1 MANMRLP
8 SDNYSHTHESMQTEI
23 KPCPRCGA
31 FIMKM
36 DDGSCN
42 HMTCAVCGVEFCW
55 LCMKEIS
62 DLHYLSPSG
71 CTFWGKKPWSRKK
84 KILWQLGTLV
94 GAPVGI
100 ALVAGITVPAM
111 IIGIPVWVGRKLHA
125 KYQHAGR
132 HKRNL
137 IITGGVTASIIVAPI
152 LAGIAVGVGVPIL
165 LGYIYGVVP
174 ISLCRSSGCGVT
186 TTDSGGVHFEIEEGA
201 NPSGTSGPYT
211 GGDAHSVEAGGVN
224 VNNPSIGPSI
234 GEMSVAMTNSLSA
247 SGSHIDRIGVIRDES
262 DRESASHRAIAG
274 ASLSGSLCGSTVAG
288 PSGFQNKLEVH
299 ADVAASSRL
308 QKCASLSSDSANLSI
323 DTKSATVS
331 FCDDASTRALTG
343 SLCTRDRDNMSAI
356 VAPLDVNVEAPPSR
370 HRHNSVVSSSGAEAS
385 VTTTTLKGSPT
396 STRSVNFLPTYD
408 EVIGRSKRYK
418 RQSVSVGDSIH
429 EHAVRTLERASVT
442 SFAGDDVVSVGG
454 SVRRGHSRRKTSP
467 LRTSE
472 TSPATRHCSSISVEC
487 VTNAVPN
494 YAVDGLTEVEN
505 DRPKVS
511 VVTPCSQQEKRVATV
526 TPGHGAGMSGD
537 TSCPD
542 GRNVQFPLR
551 RRSCEIAM
559 QDGRVSSTTNLKIV

>member
-1 MANMRLP
+1 M
-8 SDNYSHTHESMQTEI
+8 Y
-23 KPCPRCGA
+23 
-31 FIMKM
+31 
-36 DDGSCN
+36 
-42 HMTCAVCGVEFCW
+42 
-55 LCMKEIS
+55 
-62 DLHYLSPSG
+62 
-71 CTFWGKKPWSRKK
+71 
-84 KILWQLGTLV
+84 
-94 GAPVGI
+94 
-100 ALVAGITVPAM
+100 
-111 IIGIPVWVGRKLHA
+111 
-125 KYQHAGR
+125 
-132 HKRNL
+132 
-137 IITGGVTASIIVAPI
+137 
-152 LAGIAVGVGVPIL
+152 
-165 LGYIYGVVP
+165 
-174 ISLCRSSGCGVT
+174 
-186 TTDSGGVHFEIEEGA
+186 FEIETFRELSHF
-201 NPSGTSGPYT
+201 NYTKPYT
-211 GGDAHSVEAGGVN
+211 N
-224 VNNPSIGPSI
+224 
-234 GEMSVAMTNSLSA
+234 SA
-247 SGSHIDRIGVIRDES
+247 SDSQG
-262 DRESASHRAIAG
+262 
-274 ASLSGSLCGSTVAG
+274 
-288 PSGFQNKLEVH
+288 KLFYIPFFG
-299 ADVAASSRL
+299 
-308 QKCASLSSDSANLSI
+308 LSSDKLM
-323 DTKSATVS
+323 VS
-331 FCDDASTRALTG
+331 LISVPCVELD
-343 SLCTRDRDNMSAI
+343 LCLYYDRDRDNMSAI